1 MLIDLKKLQSVKM
14 LNTKGNSVCLNKDY
28 RAIIKQTFQNLKVL
42 DGLPAFTE
50 AEETAKKKKK
60 VKFDAFGRAIVDES
74 ALIQP
79 TKGVTLEL

>member
-1 MLIDLKKLQSVKM
+1 MFVV
-14 LNTKGNSVCLNKDY
+14 GASVCLNKDY
-28 RAIIKQTFQNLKVL
+28 REIIKQTFQNLKVL
-42 DGLPAFTE
+42 DGLPAFNE